1 MSEITALLGIELTGA
16 IATGAFIVSL
26 IIQLIKDLP
35 LLKKVPTQLVVII
48 LSIIISEIAYG
59 SFTAINHTTAQW
71 YMVIAAM
78 LAGFIIAY
86 IAMYGFDN
94 LKKLWD
100 RFHS

>member
-1 MSEITALLGIELTGA
+1 MSEITAMFGIELTGA
-16 IATGAFIVSL
+16 IAAGAFIVSM
-26 IIQLIKDLP
+26 ITQLIKDLP
-35 LLKKVPTQLVVII
+35 LLKKVPTQLVVIV
-48 LSIIISEIAYG
+48 LSIMVSEIAYG
-59 SFTAINHTTAQW
+59 SFTAINHNAVQW
-71 YMVIAAM
+71 YMVAAAI